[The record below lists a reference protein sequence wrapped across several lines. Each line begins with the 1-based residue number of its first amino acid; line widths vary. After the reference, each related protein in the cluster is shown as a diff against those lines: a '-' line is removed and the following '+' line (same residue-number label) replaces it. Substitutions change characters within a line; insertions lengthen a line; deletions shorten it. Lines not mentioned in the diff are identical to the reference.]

1 MARENDAQRIDM
13 ETGSSYASIS
23 RESVAYD
30 YSRFDTRERWVQPP
44 AELEIV
50 RPRTKRRSRA
60 SAITPN
66 LVLLALIFAALSIGV
81 VWSSMILTEKNN
93 MSAGLKSDINK
104 LKSEAT
110 MLQTRQ
116 DERFSL
122 AAVEAYAAD
131 ELKMV
136 KLTNE
141 HLKYIDV
148 SNPDKIE
155 LLDPSAESGERPL
168 LVEVVEWLGV
178 NK

>member
-1 MARENDAQRIDM
+1 MARESDTRRIDTQT
-13 ETGSSYASIS
+13 ESAYASVS

-30 YSRFDTRERWVQPP
+30 YSRFDTRERWVEPP
-44 AELEIV
+44 AELRVV
-50 RPRTKRRSRA
+50 RPRAQRRTRA

-81 VWSSMILTEKNN
+81 VWSSMMLTERSNKT
-93 MSAGLKSDINK
+93 AELKSDLAK

-110 MLQTRQ
+110 MLQTKQ

-122 AAVEAYAAD
+122 AAVEAYASD

-136 KLTNE
+136 KLQNDQ
-141 HLKYIDV
+141 IRFVDV

-155 LLDPSAESGERPL
+155 ILDPNSSDREKPL
-168 LVEVVEWLGV
+168 FVTVVDWLGV